1 MPPDEALKDNNVVDE
16 LSTGKLI
23 EAGDGIKTEELY
35 FVSTIISLLWF
46 MECSVMCR
54 C

>member
-16 LSTGKLI
+16 LSTGKSI